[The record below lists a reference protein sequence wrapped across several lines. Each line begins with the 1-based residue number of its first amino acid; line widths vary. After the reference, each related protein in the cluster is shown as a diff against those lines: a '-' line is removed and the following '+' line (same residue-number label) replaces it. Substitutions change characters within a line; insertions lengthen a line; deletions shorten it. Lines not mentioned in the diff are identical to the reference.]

1 VCGPTITFGRPWGTA
16 SRPSTP
22 APLSSV
28 RGWDQTHPHVLRVRL
43 VCYALGLELE
53 STPTTL
59 DLLLASIGSGRY
71 NLIVVNF
78 YANHS
83 NLVKVP

>member
-1 VCGPTITFGRPWGTA
+1 MSYECDW
-16 SRPSTP
+16 
-22 APLSSV
+22 
-28 RGWDQTHPHVLRVRL
+28 
-43 VCYALGLELE
+43 CYALGLELE

-59 DLLLASIGSGRY
+59 DLLLASIRSGRY

-83 NLVKVP
+83 NLDKVLWYGLFCLTSARLLLARGMVGEARALLQ